1 MTTGSTAPRCPCP
14 TPAPTTRPA
23 TLSSTAPCAWPSP
36 TAPSPGDRLEAYRRG
51 EISLTGR
58 PVLTGPM
65 SPPDPD
71 TGPAIVREALERK
84 QQADIARDAAERA
97 AAEAARRA
105 EEAERARQL
114 EALSQL
120 QDETPAE
127 SEDSTP

>member
-1 MTTGSTAPRCPCP
+1 MPVPNASPDDLAGYAVEYR
-14 TPAPTTRPA
+14 
-23 TLSSTAPCAWPSP
+23 APCAWPSP
-36 TAPSPGDRLEAYRRG
+36 TAPSPATGSRPTAAG

-71 TGPAIVREALERK
+71 TGPAIVREAPRKGK
-84 QQADIARDAAERA
+84 QQADIVLRRRR
-97 AAEAARRA
+97 ARRGRGRPPGRG
-105 EEAERARQL
+105 AERARQL

>member
-1 MTTGSTAPRCPCP
+1 MTTGSTAPRCRAQRQPR
-14 TPAPTTRPA
+14 RPSRLRRRYRA
-23 TLSSTAPCAWPSP
+23 LRLAIADGTLA
-36 TAPSPGDRLEAYRRG
+36 GDRLEAYRRG

-97 AAEAARRA
+97 AAEAARQA
-105 EEAERARQL
+105 EEPSA
-114 EALSQL
+114 
-120 QDETPAE
+120 PA
-127 SEDSTP
+127 SSRP